1 MTRRLKTIL
10 ALLMAMMMICG
21 GAFADALPTD
31 TTAPP
36 DAQSTVED
44 GTVRVLL
51 TYPGTGLTEID
62 ITLNGSYSINANSG
76 FRFERGSKLHVF
88 VSDGEPVLT
97 YQGMT
102 MHMGAGFM
110 LTRHQTTGE
119 NGLRIGGVSGLYEGD
134 LNVTVV
140 DGELRMVLSIFIEDY
155 LKGVVPYEMSDSFP
169 IEALKAQAVAA
180 RTYAL
185 RRRNASRDYDVYDN
199 TSDQVFR
206 GYESQYTNA
215 AAAVSA
221 TAGLVGTYN
230 GNLSECFY
238 SASNGGQTDLYKNAF
253 GEENANY
260 DYLDMR
266 IDPYDLHNPQSR
278 VKTAAIYK
286 QPGTGTELPEGLD
299 ALIKAALGEQLA
311 TLGYDDS
318 AENITVVD
326 ALRKAP
332 HAQVRRA
339 QPRDDKTSPQGA
351 RNGVPGARNAYRK
364 PGGHARS
371 GGD

>member
-31 TTAPP
+31 TTAPT

-119 NGLRIGGVSGLYEGD
+119 NGLRIGSVSGLYEGD
-134 LNVTVV
+134 L
-140 DGELRMVLSIFIEDY
+140 
-155 LKGVVPYEMSDSFP
+155 
-169 IEALKAQAVAA
+169 
-180 RTYAL
+180 
-185 RRRNASRDYDVYDN
+185 
-199 TSDQVFR
+199 
-206 GYESQYTNA
+206 
-215 AAAVSA
+215 
-221 TAGLVGTYN
+221 
-230 GNLSECFY
+230 
-238 SASNGGQTDLYKNAF
+238 
-253 GEENANY
+253 
-260 DYLDMR
+260 
-266 IDPYDLHNPQSR
+266 
-278 VKTAAIYK
+278 
-286 QPGTGTELPEGLD
+286 
-299 ALIKAALGEQLA
+299 
-311 TLGYDDS
+311 
-318 AENITVVD
+318 
-326 ALRKAP
+326 
-332 HAQVRRA
+332 
-339 QPRDDKTSPQGA
+339 
-351 RNGVPGARNAYRK
+351 
-364 PGGHARS
+364 
-371 GGD
+371 